1 MNQLSSRRGSTALLA
16 LLFAIM
22 CACASAD
29 DVVGHDAARKALQ
42 AGEIL
47 PLQTILD
54 RVETAYP
61 GQVLEVELERK
72 DGLWIYELRILQSG
86 GLVVKLN
93 FDAKDGSLIKTRLK

>member
-1 MNQLSSRRGSTALLA
+1 
-16 LLFAIM
+16 M